1 MVCDCLL
8 RLRCVAADF
17 AVPICFEREI
27 GMDGNNS
34 LFCLFA
40 APDSQF
46 LRFCLGIDRNFL
58 DPAGESSIGDEK
70 SGGDLRCR

>member
-1 MVCDCLL
+1 
-8 RLRCVAADF
+8 
-17 AVPICFEREI
+17 
-27 GMDGNNS
+27 MDGNNS

-46 LRFCLGIDRNFL
+46 LRFCLGIDRNIL

-70 SGGDLRCR
+70 SGGVIVVSGDKSGGELRCC

>member
-1 MVCDCLL
+1 
-8 RLRCVAADF
+8 
-17 AVPICFEREI
+17 
-27 GMDGNNS
+27 MDGNNS

-58 DPAGESSIGDEK
+58 DPAGEIGR
-70 SGGDLRCR
+70 GNRRQW